1 MSAFR
6 EPVPGRYYAESTPGW
21 VTLDV
26 AALVDNNTHDL
37 LELLMSDEFFERFMA
52 MAAPLVD
59 ADGEGA
65 PDRLEFEQLKD
76 DLVALLATRIRM
88 TGQQARRVGARVY
101 RLGVQVSAETDAA
114 STPDVPSVSL
124 RKAPAQ
130 RDRRWTA

>member
-1 MSAFR
+1 MSAHR
-6 EPVPGRYYAESTPGW
+6 EPVPGRYYAESGPGW

-37 LELLMSDEFFERFMA
+37 LELLAGDEFFERFIA
-52 MAAPLVD
+52 VTAAPV
-59 ADGEGA
+59 AGGDG

-76 DLVALLATRIRM
+76 ELVSLLATRVRM

-101 RLGVQVSAETDAA
+101 RLGVQVSAEADAP
-114 STPDVPSVSL
+114 TVPVVPAVSL
-124 RKAPAQ
+124 AKPPAQ

>member
-6 EPVPGRYYAESTPGW
+6 EPVPGRYSPDATPGW

-37 LELLMSDEFFERFMA
+37 LDLLGSDEFFERFIA
-52 MAAPLVD
+52 VNSAPI
-59 ADGEGA
+59 DGERDT
-65 PDRLEFEQLKD
+65 DRLDFEQLKD
-76 DLVALLATRIRM
+76 ELVARLATRVRM

-114 STPDVPSVSL
+114 TAPEVPAVSL
-124 RKAPAQ
+124 AKAPRQ
-130 RDRRWTA
+130 RDRRAS

>member
-26 AALVDNNTHDL
+26 AALVDNNVHNL
-37 LELLMSDEFFERFMA
+37 LELLGSDEFFERFVA
-52 MAAPLVD
+52 LTSAPI
-59 ADGEGA
+59 DGERDT
-65 PDRLEFEQLKD
+65 DRLDFEQLKD
-76 DLVALLATRIRM
+76 ELRDRLSTRVRM

-114 STPDVPSVSL
+114 DSPTVPSVSL
-124 RKAPAQ
+124 AKTPAQ

>member
-1 MSAFR
+1 MSAHR

-37 LELLMSDEFFERFMA
+37 LELLMSDEFFERFMVI
-52 MAAPLVD
+52 AAPL
-59 ADGEGA
+59 AGEPE
-65 PDRLEFEQLKD
+65 PDRLEFEHLKD
-76 DLVALLATRIRM
+76 DLVERLATRARM
-88 TGQQARRVGARVY
+88 TGQQARRVGARLY

-114 STPDVPSVSL
+114 TTPDVPSVSL

>member
-6 EPVPGRYYAESTPGW
+6 EPVPGRYYPGATPGW

-26 AALVDNNTHDL
+26 AALVDNNVHDL
-37 LELLMSDEFFERFMA
+37 LELLSDDEFFERFMVL
-52 MAAPLVD
+52 AAPL
-59 ADGEGA
+59 AGEDP
-65 PDRLEFEQLKD
+65 PDRVEFEHLKD
-76 DLVALLATRIRM
+76 DLVERLATRVRM

-114 STPDVPSVSL
+114 TTPDVPAVSL
-124 RKAPAQ
+124 AKAPAQ